1 MLQAGVIAMPLPRRY
16 AFRRIRYPRGRWT
29 RPTKNQLGALV
40 FCALLAGIAA
50 FMLKSSAY
58 LKQLAGEMAL
68 SDASDLVILAI
79 NDVVNR
85 KMAEG
90 EYDYNYFVSLEKD
103 YSGGITAITTNMAE
117 INAFATQVLSEVV
130 SAADSGQLNVEIPLG
145 NLLGFNLSVGRGPK
159 IPVEI
164 IMLTSSHADFKNE
177 LVSSGINQTKHQ
189 MILEIVVDID
199 ILVPWE
205 TLSTQVVSRTLIA
218 ETVIVGGVPETF
230 VNVEK
235 SNG

>member
-1 MLQAGVIAMPLPRRY
+1 MPLPRRWLRRY
-16 AFRRIRYPRGRWT
+16 AAYPRPYRRLLT
-29 RPTKNQLGALV
+29 ANQKGWLLLWL
-40 FCALLAGIAA
+40 LLAGILA
-50 FMLKSSAY
+50 FTIKSGAY

-90 EYDYNYFVSLEKD
+90 EYNYDYFISLEKD
-103 YSGGITAITTNMAE
+103 YAGGITAITTNMVE
-117 INAFATQVLSEVV
+117 INAFATQVLDDVV
-130 SAADSGQLNVEIPLG
+130 RSADGGELNVEIPLG
-145 NLLGFNLSVGRGPK
+145 NLLGFNLSIGRGPK
-159 IPVEI
+159 VPVKI
-164 IMLTSSHADFKNE
+164 IMLTSSRADFKNE
-177 LVSSGINQTKHQ
+177 LVSSGINQTRHQ

-199 ILVPWE
+199 ILMPWE
-205 TLSTQVVSRTLIA
+205 TMSTQVVSRTLIA
-218 ETVIVGGVPETF
+218 ETVIVGGVPDTF

>member
-1 MLQAGVIAMPLPRRY
+1 MPLPRRY
-16 AFRRIRYPRGRWT
+16 LRRYIWYPHPYRRRMT
-29 RPTKNQLGALV
+29 ANQKGWLIL
-40 FCALLAGIAA
+40 CLLMAGIFTFA
-50 FMLKSSAY
+50 LKAGKY
-58 LKQLAGEMAL
+58 LKELAGEMAL

-85 KMAEG
+85 KMLEG
-90 EYDYNYFVSLEKD
+90 EYDYDYFVSLEKD
-103 YSGGITAITTNMAE
+103 NAGGITAITTNMVE
-117 INAFATQVLSEVV
+117 INAFASQVLDDVV
-130 SAADSGQLNVEIPLG
+130 RAADSGELNVKIPLG
-145 NLLGFNLSVGRGPK
+145 NLLGFNLSIGKGPK
-159 IPVEI
+159 VPVRI
-164 IMLTSSHADFKNE
+164 IMLTSSRADFKNE

-218 ETVIVGGVPETF
+218 ETVIVGGVPDTF

-235 SNG
+235 ING

>member
-1 MLQAGVIAMPLPRRY
+1 MLQAEVIAMPLPRRY
-16 AFRRIRYPRGRWT
+16 AFRHIRYPRARRT
-29 RPTKNQLGALV
+29 RPTKNQLGV
-40 FCALLAGIAA
+40 FVLCALLAGIAA
-50 FMLKSSAY
+50 FMLKSGAY

-68 SDASDLVILAI
+68 SDASDLVILAV

-103 YSGGITAITTNMAE
+103 NSGGITAITTNMVE

-130 SAADSGQLNVEIPLG
+130 SAADSGELNVEIPLG
-145 NLLGFNLSVGRGPK
+145 NLLGFNLSLGKGPR

-177 LVSSGINQTKHQ
+177 LASSGINQTKHQ

-218 ETVIVGGVPETF
+218 ETVIVGGVPDTF